1 MRARRVALIQVH
13 SNTFFSGHPGLPKP
27 ACRLD
32 KQTTKD
38 LRLWV
43 FITDEGHEKQNQEE
57 A

>member
-43 FITDEGHEKQNQEE
+43 FITDEGHEKPNQEE